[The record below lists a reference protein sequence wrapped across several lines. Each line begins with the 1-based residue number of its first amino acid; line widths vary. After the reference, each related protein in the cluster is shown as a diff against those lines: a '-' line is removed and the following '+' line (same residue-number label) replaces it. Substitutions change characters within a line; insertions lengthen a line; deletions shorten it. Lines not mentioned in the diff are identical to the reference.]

1 VRSSF
6 SGDLGSNGAV
16 LCLFLDARQELLAA
30 LSSKV
35 GDRSE
40 NPESRN
46 ELSESGLRLLQCQH
60 MSTPVEPGAGQGASS
75 SAESMSG
82 TLAPGTIIAERYR
95 IDALLGEGGMGK
107 VYAAEHVLIQ
117 KQVAIKVL
125 HEEMS
130 STPEYVARFEREAVA
145 AAKITHPNVAAASDF
160 GRLPNASFF
169 IVLEYIAGIDL
180 RTLLNSG
187 ALPKDRAVRIV
198 RQIAAAVSAAHAV
211 GVIHRDLKP
220 ENVMVVDHEG
230 DRDFVKVLDFGI
242 AKLDSF
248 GPSQTTPGSSPGQA
262 PLTKIGSIFGTPDYM
277 SPEQALGQAVDPRTD
292 LYSLGVI
299 FYELVTGERLFKGGA
314 VTLMRSHV
322 LEQAPPLPEAVSGE
336 LGPELEAIIQKL
348 LQKSPDDRFGS
359 AGELIAALDSA
370 ALDAASPNEPAKT
383 AAFPLVAPPVRN
395 AEEEAPRP
403 ASKRA
408 SGESSLE
415 QSPRRPS
422 FDSIP
427 EPPRK
432 KGRSFG
438 LTILVLVAA
447 GVGFL
452 YFYGPPDVVRSLL
465 DDAPQSSS
473 GPSRVA
479 SPEAPPVSAS
489 SPPASSAP
497 AAGRSSE
504 AQEALGSASIA
515 TSAPEATSA
524 AAPSDSV
531 EPALDADA
539 GDASPV
545 ARDAA
550 TPPRPSASHLAPPK
564 PTPTP
569 KPVHKPVKPAAST
582 KHPAQPTSP

>member
-1 VRSSF
+1 
-6 SGDLGSNGAV
+6 
-16 LCLFLDARQELLAA
+16 
-30 LSSKV
+30 
-35 GDRSE
+35 
-40 NPESRN
+40 
-46 ELSESGLRLLQCQH
+46 
-60 MSTPVEPGAGQGASS
+60 MSTPVEPGADQGARSS

-82 TLAPGTIIAERYR
+82 TLLPGTIIAERYR

-107 VYAAEHVLIQ
+107 VYAAQHVLIQ

-169 IVLEYIAGIDL
+169 IVLEYVAGIDL

-248 GPSQTTPGSSPGQA
+248 GPSQTTPGSSSGPA

-322 LEQAPPLPEAVSGE
+322 LEQAPPLPPIVSSE
-336 LGPELEAIIQKL
+336 LGLELEAIIQKL

-359 AGELIAALDSA
+359 AAELIAALDSA
-370 ALDAASPNEPAKT
+370 GLDAASPNEVAKT
-383 AAFPLVAPPVRN
+383 AAFPLVVPPVRN

-408 SGESSLE
+408 SGESSRE
-415 QSPRRPS
+415 QPPRPS
-422 FDSIP
+422 FDSVP

-432 KGRSFG
+432 KGGSLG
-438 LTILVLVAA
+438 LMILALVAA
-447 GVGFL
+447 GVGLL
-452 YFYGPPDVVRSLL
+452 YFYGPPDFVRSLL
-465 DDAPQSSS
+465 DGAPQASS
-473 GPSRVA
+473 GPRRVA
-479 SPEAPPVSAS
+479 APEAPPVSAS
-489 SPPASSAP
+489 SQPASSA
-497 AAGRSSE
+497 AAASPSSE

-524 AAPSDSV
+524 AAPSASV
-531 EPALDADA
+531 ETALDADT

-545 ARDAA
+545 ASDAA
-550 TPPRPSASHLAPPK
+550 ASPRPSASHLAPPK
-564 PTPTP
+564 PTP

-582 KHPAQPTSP
+582 KHPAQPPSP